1 MADDNEPLRS
11 NGYDPEALALFV
23 KRIERLQA
31 DIDIVMAEAKEECA
45 PIREDI
51 DQVRREA
58 HDAGIGKK
66 ELATVIRKR
75 RLEYKAAHVGD
86 KLDLAER
93 ANYREMIETLE
104 RLAEQMGPLGEA
116 ALDRARAG

>member
-11 NGYDPEALALFV
+11 NGFDPEALAGFIKWV
-23 KRIERLQA
+23 ESLQA
-31 DIDIVMAEAKEECA
+31 QIDELALEYKEKAAPYREKIAEIK
-45 PIREDI
+45 
-51 DQVRREA
+51 REA
-58 HDAGIGKK
+58 QDQGIPKA
-66 ELATVIRKR
+66 ELAAVLRKR

-93 ANYREMIETLE
+93 ANFNEMIESLE
-104 RLAEQMGPLGEA
+104 RLAAEMGPLGEA